1 MDESRATREL
11 SESQVADGCRS
22 GDRDAQRELYV
33 RTSER
38 IYRLLLRMTHNSD
51 DAFDLAQETYVRAF
65 TRMDQFDG
73 RSSVTTWLY
82 RIAVNEGLQFMRR
95 AGTGR
100 VILERVAQRSPD
112 NNGDGHSAESIDID
126 EALTAISAEERAIL
140 VLRYQEGLDYAEI
153 AEITGCPAGTIAS
166 RLHRARERVRNLL
179 KDGYGQMEGSQHAAH
194 PTIERSLSVGEPNTR
209 LVPESD
215 RTGAQSP

>member
-1 MDESRATREL
+1 MDPRPATQDL
-11 SESQVADGCRS
+11 TESQLADGCRT

-100 VILERVAQRSPD
+100 AILERITQWSPD
-112 NNGDGHSAESIDID
+112 HNGDGQSTESIDVGD
-126 EALTAISAEERAIL
+126 ALTAISDEERAIL
-140 VLRYQEGLDYAEI
+140 VLRYQEGLDYAAI

-166 RLHRARERVRNLL
+166 RLNRARQHVRDLL
-179 KDGYGQMEGSQHAAH
+179 KDGYGGMEGSPHAAH
-194 PTIERSLSVGEPNTR
+194 PTIERSPSVGEPNTR